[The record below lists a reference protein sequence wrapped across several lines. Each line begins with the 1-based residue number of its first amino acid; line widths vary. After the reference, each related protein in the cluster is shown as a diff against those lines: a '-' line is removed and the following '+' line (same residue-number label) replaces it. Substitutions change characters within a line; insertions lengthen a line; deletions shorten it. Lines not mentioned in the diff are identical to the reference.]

1 MSWVNAGKY
10 YVIDSGYPSEYEF
23 LGPYRDET
31 YHNSEFHPRGQPR
44 SREELFNQVHS
55 SVRCAIER
63 IVGVWKKKKNFA
75 KHVSVSVYDTCRLLL
90 RKWLFIII

>member
-23 LGPYRDET
+23 LGPYRGET
-31 YHNSEFHPRGQPR
+31 YHNSEFHRRGQPR